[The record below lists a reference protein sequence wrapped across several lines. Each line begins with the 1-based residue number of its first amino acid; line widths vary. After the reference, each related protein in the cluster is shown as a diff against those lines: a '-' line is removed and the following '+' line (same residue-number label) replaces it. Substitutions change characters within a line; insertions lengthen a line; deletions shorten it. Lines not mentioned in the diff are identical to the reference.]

1 MKTIA
6 LYLPQYY
13 NVEEN
18 NKWWGEGYTDW
29 KAMEI
34 AKPLYTGHKQPKMP
48 MNNFQ
53 YDLGKKETMQW
64 QVDLMKKYGIYGM
77 AIYHYWFKDGKQILE
92 KPT

>member
-6 LYLPQYY
+6 LYLPQYH

-64 QVDLMKKYGIYGM
+64 QVDLMKNIKSDIV
-77 AIYHYWFKDGKQILE
+77 
-92 KPT
+92 